1 MLLQTQGSLC
11 KRSLATLALS
21 FLFFACSNNDGN
33 GIPPVC
39 EPNSDEAAASSSVP
53 KSGEPVDRDTYPQG
67 PYWPE
72 TSIINN
78 LSFDY
83 LESDSIDLAT
93 LRQNET
99 DRYLIIY
106 SGSAWCSPSVMTTH
120 GAIRKHHELSGE
132 PGVKALTIIQETT
145 NGDSATAEYAETFRD
160 TQGLTH
166 PLVADSMGVFDP
178 YIENVQRE
186 RPGAFRI
193 AMLVD
198 LGHHGDS
205 SSW

>member
-1 MLLQTQGSLC
+1 MQTLA
-11 KRSLATLALS
+11 LATLALS

-72 TSIINN
+72 TSLINN

-106 SGSAWCSPSVMTTH
+106 SGSAWCSVCRQHMAQYESITSC
-120 GAIRKHHELSGE
+120 RESQ
-132 PGVKALTIIQETT
+132 GVKALTIIQETT

-198 LGHHGDS
+198 LDTMAILALGELPPVI
-205 SSW
+205 